1 MSMFGSFGLPVVAGG
16 LVALAV
22 TGGALATED
31 AVAQFYRGKQITVLI
46 GSSPGGGYDL
56 YARLIARHL
65 GKYIPGNP
73 SIVPSNMPGAGSHT
87 AAGHIYAV
95 APKDGT
101 VIGALQSG
109 VVFEPLL
116 AARTFNHDPTK
127 FNYLG
132 SANDDVYI
140 CIARTDAP
148 VSTFKEVFTRE
159 LILGGSPSSSPTDNP
174 IFLNN
179 VIGTKFKVITGY
191 PGTREIGIA
200 IDRNEVQGAC
210 GVAWPSISVTNPG
223 WFKDGK
229 MRVLVQTHQAG
240 HPDLNKEGVPR
251 ANEFARTPEERTM
264 IDLYFSQTE
273 FGRPYLVAPDVPKER
288 VEALRKAF
296 QEALRDPQ
304 LMAEANKIGIEM
316 NQVSGERLQELVA
329 KIFSSPPDLIA
340 KMRQAL
346 IPKT

>member
-1 MSMFGSFGLPVVAGG
+1 LLLYLGRWPPI
-16 LVALAV
+16 
-22 TGGALATED
+22 
-31 AVAQFYRGKQITVLI
+31 AQFYRGKQVTILI

-73 SIVPSNMPGAGSHT
+73 SIVLSSMPGAGSHT
-87 AAGHIYAV
+87 AAAHIFAV
-95 APKDGT
+95 GPKDGT

-132 SANDDVYI
+132 SANDDVYA

-148 VSTFKEVFTRE
+148 VGTFKEVFAKE

-179 VIGTKFKVITGY
+179 VLGTKFKVITGY
-191 PGTREIGIA
+191 PGTREIALA
-200 IDRNEVQGAC
+200 IEKNEVQGAC
-210 GVAWPSISVTNPG
+210 GVAWPSISVTNSG

-229 MRVLVQTHQAG
+229 MRVLVQTHSTG
-240 HPDLNKEGVPR
+240 HSDLNKDGVPR
-251 ANEFARTPEERTM
+251 AIEFARTPEERTM
-264 IDLYFSQTE
+264 IDLYFSQTV
-273 FGRPYLVAPDVPKER
+273 FGRPYLVAPEVPKER

-296 QEALRDPQ
+296 QETLRDPQ
-304 LMAEANKIGIEM
+304 LLTEAKTMGLDM
-316 NQVSGERLQELVA
+316 NQVSGERLQDLVA
-329 KIFSSPPDLIA
+329 KIFASSPELIA
-340 KMRQAL
+340 KIKQAL
-346 IPKT
+346 VPKG